1 MTYKCI
7 DGGDGCEPVGESSGT
22 GAPEHAHDDVVGRAG
37 VALGAQF
44 SETEFATAE
53 SSQDVLVTTTTQD
66 DKCESARARGD
77 EPDCSVLPTA
87 LDSTGDGSHADADI
101 GAGLPGIGS
110 DNYGLLET
118 GSEVPPA
125 QDTSRLEPSTNDTGA
140 SLSMDA
146 SLGVQSAILSV
157 GIDKPKFF
165 WEVDPFLKT
174 IFGKEPIGSLVMPDV
189 VRPEPAINVETPQ
202 DVWTFL
208 RRPKRAKTDAGIASK
223 TLKFVA
229 EKDEIGKRASVLAD
243 WASLVCVDIESFNIG
258 RILTSDNAGE
268 VTHALV
274 VETVGACFAMKAT
287 ATLTKRF
294 YALNRFVNWCFK
306 DNRAP
311 FPLREKDL
319 FHYMQELRDNESTA
333 PSAGRSFLEAV
344 KFTSAILGLD
354 GNVVELG
361 TARLSGVASQLA
373 LRAGPILQASPLT
386 VVQVRLLERLLVE
399 TEDLKDKVVIG
410 GALVLLYGCG
420 RLSDGQRAVRMICD
434 WDVEKKF
441 DPSSFEEQGFI
452 ELQVLNHK
460 TARSEKLKRT
470 FLPLVCPLFSMSG
483 LDWVTQ
489 WLMAREAVGLVNDG
503 RFDKPFIPR
512 FDIGGHPLQQE
523 VTASEIGSFL
533 RMALNIPNKH
543 HNEVRG
549 HSLKVTCLSW
559 SGKFGVSLESRRLLG
574 HHLTPDA
581 VSAETYSRD
590 SMGPAV
596 RDLLNVLRMIKQG
609 SFMPDLSR
617 SGRFS
622 KEHGHAELQ
631 MSRDSQDEGQDS
643 DSDYKPGESD
653 TSVSS
658 SSDDERPESRLWS
671 IVSPP
676 LRPRSRRTPA
686 GATVYRHVISGIQH
700 LATQASSN
708 ENKLVCGRRLNCRYV
723 KYDGSVVAD
732 VPLCETCS
740 HRDA

>member
-1 MTYKCI
+1 MLDRHQLDVPSDSSDTTVHLAIQGLHNTLYVLRRQQQRFHRILLLLFSGLILCNLI
-7 DGGDGCEPVGESSGT
+7 QICFIIYIASRGEGGESVGEPAGTQVSAHASTGDFGRTGEALVTQSS
-22 GAPEHAHDDVVGRAG
+22 EKDV
-37 VALGAQF
+37 
-44 SETEFATAE
+44 ATAE
-53 SSQDVLVTTTTQD
+53 TSQTCSVTTTTQD
-66 DKCESARARGD
+66 DKHGDAR
-77 EPDCSVLPTA
+77 DCVP
-87 LDSTGDGSHADADI
+87 I
-101 GAGLPGIGS
+101 GA
-110 DNYGLLET
+110 
-118 GSEVPPA
+118 
-125 QDTSRLEPSTNDTGA
+125 
-140 SLSMDA
+140 
-146 SLGVQSAILSV
+146 
-157 GIDKPKFF
+157 
-165 WEVDPFLKT
+165 
-174 IFGKEPIGSLVMPDV
+174 LVMPEV
-189 VRPEPAINVETPQ
+189 VRPEPAVETPQ
-202 DVWTFL
+202 DVWSYL

-223 TLKFVA
+223 TLKFVT
-229 EKDEIGKRASVLAD
+229 EKDEMGKRASVLAD

-258 RILTSDNAGE
+258 RILASDSTGE
-268 VTHALV
+268 VTHAMV
-274 VETVGACFAMKAT
+274 VETVGACFATKAT

-306 DNRAP
+306 DKRTP

-319 FHYMQELRDNESTA
+319 FQYMQELRDNESTA

-344 KFTSAILGLD
+344 KFSSAILGLD

-373 LRAGPILQASPLT
+373 LRVGPILQASPLT

-441 DPSSFEEQGFI
+441 DPGSFEEQGFI

-489 WLMAREAVGLVNDG
+489 WLMAREAVGLVNEG

-549 HSLKVTCLSW
+549 HSLKVTCLGW
-559 SGKFGVSLESRRLLG
+559 CGKFGVSLESRRLLG

-622 KEHGHAELQ
+622 KEHGQQDQQLSQ
-631 MSRDSQDEGQDS
+631 DSQDEREDS
-643 DSDYKPGESD
+643 DSDYKPGDSD
-653 TSVSS
+653 TSVWS
-658 SSDDERPESRLWS
+658 SSDEDRPESRLWS

-676 LRPRSRRTPA
+676 LRPRARKTPA

-708 ENKLVCGRRLNCRYV
+708 ENKLVCGRRLNCRYL
-723 KYDGSVVAD
+723 KNDGSVAAD
-732 VPLCETCS
+732 VPLCEICA

>member
-1 MTYKCI
+1 MTLKSI
-7 DGGDGCEPVGESSGT
+7 HGGEGGESVGESTGT
-22 GAPEHAHDDVVGRAG
+22 QVPAHEPAG
-37 VALGAQF
+37 DLGQTGEALGNQL
-44 SETEFATAE
+44 SESGLAAAE
-53 SSQDVLVTTTTQD
+53 SVHSCAAPTTSEDGMQEHPNVSLGGVD
-66 DKCESARARGD
+66 H
-77 EPDCSVLPTA
+77 SVFPTA
-87 LDSTGDGSHADADI
+87 LDSTGDWSHVGGELGSGHHSI
-101 GAGLPGIGS
+101 GF
-110 DNYGLLET
+110 DEYGLLDANSET
-118 GSEVPPA
+118 PPA
-125 QDTSRLEPSTNDTGA
+125 QDTSRLEPSTNEVGGSQPADT
-140 SLSMDA
+140 

-189 VRPEPAINVETPQ
+189 VRPEPAINVETPR
-202 DVWTFL
+202 DIWSYL

-223 TLKFVA
+223 TLRFVT
-229 EKDEIGKRASVLAD
+229 EKDEMGKRASVLAD

-258 RILTSDNAGE
+258 RILASDNAGA
-268 VTHALV
+268 VTHAMV

-306 DNRAP
+306 DNRTP

-319 FHYMQELRDNESTA
+319 FQYMQELRDNESTA

-489 WLMAREAVGLVNDG
+489 WLMAREAVGLVNEG

-622 KEHGHAELQ
+622 KEHGRADLQ
-631 MSRDSQDEGQDS
+631 LSRDSQDEGQDS
-643 DSDYKPGESD
+643 DSDYKPGDSD

-658 SSDDERPESRLWS
+658 SSDEERPESRLWS

-676 LRPRSRRTPA
+676 LRPRARRTPA
-686 GATVYRHVISGIQH
+686 GAIVYRHVISGIQH